1 MLRNWPLPPD
11 RPWWTVV
18 IYIAAVALFLRF
30 YDLPLKPLHHDE
42 AVNTVFLTKLVNPP
56 HLYRYDPSNY
66 HGPTLYYFGWLTAAL
81 FGLSTFAIRFVTAAF
96 GLITVLLV
104 LALKRYI
111 GAVGALA
118 AAALIALSPGAVY
131 FSRYFIHEML
141 LVCFTLGLVVSAAL
155 WVSGGRSLFLYLA
168 SVSAG
173 LMFATKETAIIAAV
187 VIAGAALGATWYVEL
202 RKLARARNTDSPSSW
217 PKRSLIAAAGR
228 SALSIRPTGK
238 RRLVELIP
246 AAALCLAVSLFF
258 YTSLFTHWQGA
269 LDALSTFAIWT
280 KTGTA
285 VHTRPWHAYL
295 NWLSQEELPLLLFG
309 AAGAGLA
316 LVKAEN
322 RFTVFAA
329 LWSVG
334 ILTAYSVI
342 PYKTP
347 WLALNAIVPLAI
359 TGGYAA
365 EIAWRHRPVLST
377 RALTVV
383 AAVVAGVGLY
393 QAVVLSFV
401 RYDDGRYPYVY
412 VHTQREVM
420 AMVDEIERLR
430 TYNPALTI
438 AITSRDQFPLSWYL
452 RGYRAGYHGR
462 PVATNDSLVIASEEQ
477 QPVIDR
483 LLGDRYAK
491 LRSYRL
497 RPGVWLVLYARRDLK
512 GVTLPIDD
520 RTSKQGAVREE

>member
-66 HGPTLYYFGWLTAAL
+66 HGPTLYYVGWLSAAV

-141 LVCFTLGLVVSAAL
+141 LVCFTMALVVSAAL
-155 WVSGGRSLFLYLA
+155 WVSRRRLLFLYLA

-173 LMFATKETAIIAAV
+173 LMFATKETAIITAV
-187 VIAGAALGATWYVEL
+187 VIAVAALGATWYVEL
-202 RKLARARNTDSPSSW
+202 RKLARSTDSPSSL
-217 PKRSLIAAAGR
+217 PKRFLIAAAGR
-228 SALSIRPTGK
+228 SALSIGQDGK
-238 RRLVELIP
+238 RRLVLLIP
-246 AAALCLAVSLFF
+246 AVALFLAASLFF

-269 LDALSTFAIWT
+269 LDALGAFAIWT

-295 NWLSQEELPLLLFG
+295 NWLSQEELPLLLLG
-309 AAGAGLA
+309 AAGTGLA

-334 ILTAYSVI
+334 ILMAYSVI

-365 EIAWRHRPVLST
+365 EIAWRHRPVVST

-393 QAVVLSFV
+393 QAVVLNFI

-420 AMVDEIERLR
+420 AMVDEIDRLR

-438 AITSRDQFPLSWYL
+438 AITSKDQFPLSWYL
-452 RGYRAGYHGR
+452 RSYRAGYHGR

-477 QPVIDR
+477 QPVLDR
-483 LLGDRYAK
+483 LLGDRYAR

-497 RPGVWLVLYARRDLK
+497 RPGVRLVLYARRDLK

-520 RTSKQGAVREE
+520 RASKQGSVREK

>member
-1 MLRNWPLPPD
+1 MPASVPQPD
-11 RPWWTVV
+11 RAWWTAI
-18 IYIAAVALFLRF
+18 IYIAAAALLLRL

-66 HGPTLYYFGWLTAAL
+66 HGPTLYYFGWLSAAA
-81 FGLSTFAIRFVTAAF
+81 FGLSTFAIRFVTAAS
-96 GLITVLLV
+96 GLVTVLLV

-141 LVCFTLGLVVSAAL
+141 LVCFTLALVVSAAL
-155 WVSGGRSLFLYLA
+155 WVSRGRSLFLYLA

-173 LMFATKETAIIAAV
+173 LMFATKETALIAAV
-187 VIAGAALGATWYVEL
+187 VIAGAAVGATWYIEL
-202 RKLARARNTDSPSSW
+202 RRLARKTDSPSSL

-228 SALSIRPTGK
+228 NALGIGPDAK
-238 RRLVELIP
+238 RRLVLLIP
-246 AAALCLAVSLFF
+246 AAALFLAVTLFL

-269 LDALSTFAIWT
+269 LDALGAFAIWT

-295 NWLSQEELPLLLFG
+295 NWLSQEELPLLLLG

-334 ILTAYSVI
+334 ILMAYSVI

-359 TGGYAA
+359 TAGYAA
-365 EIAWRHRPVLST
+365 EIAWRYRPVLST
-377 RALTVV
+377 RALTVA

-393 QAVVLSFV
+393 QAVVLSFI

-420 AMVDEIERLR
+420 AMVDEIDRLR
-430 TYNPALTI
+430 TYNPSLSI
-438 AITSRDQFPLSWYL
+438 AITSKDQFPLSWYL
-452 RGYRAGYHGR
+452 RGYRTGYHGR
-462 PVATNDSLVIASEEQ
+462 PVATNDSLVIASAEQ
-477 QPVIDR
+477 QPVIER
-483 LLGDRYAK
+483 LLGDRYAR
-491 LRSYRL
+491 LRLYRL
-497 RPGVWLVLYARRDLK
+497 RPGVWLILYARRDLK
-512 GVTLPIDD
+512 GVTIPMDD
-520 RTSKQGAVREE
+520 RTNKQGSVREE